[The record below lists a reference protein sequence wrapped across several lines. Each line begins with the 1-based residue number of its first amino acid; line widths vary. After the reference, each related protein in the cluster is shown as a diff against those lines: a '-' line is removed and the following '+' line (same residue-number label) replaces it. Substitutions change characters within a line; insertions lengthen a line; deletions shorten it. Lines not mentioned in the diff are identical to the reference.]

1 MKTKVNYLKGETSNY
16 YHPVNSNVIAL
27 LNGEVIGEM
36 GVAHPKIKENIC
48 PKHNLVCLE
57 LDFTKLCEAEEVKL
71 ERQKVSKYQSVD
83 LDFTF
88 LVPNGVM
95 YAGLQEIISTY
106 KTKLNMEYSLKD
118 IYVNTE
124 QNPDHKSYT
133 FNFVIS
139 AMDRTLEAKDIEKFS
154 NNLIEHFKNNGIN
167 LKG

>member
-1 MKTKVNYLKGETSNY
+1 MCYLYGEKDLYFELKTMLENICSSLMKTKVNYLKGETSNY

-36 GVAHPKIKENIC
+36 GVAHPEIKENIC
-48 PKHNLVCLE
+48 PKHNLACLE

-95 YAGLQEIISTY
+95 
-106 KTKLNMEYSLKD
+106 
-118 IYVNTE
+118 
-124 QNPDHKSYT
+124 
-133 FNFVIS
+133 
-139 AMDRTLEAKDIEKFS
+139 
-154 NNLIEHFKNNGIN
+154 
-167 LKG
+167 